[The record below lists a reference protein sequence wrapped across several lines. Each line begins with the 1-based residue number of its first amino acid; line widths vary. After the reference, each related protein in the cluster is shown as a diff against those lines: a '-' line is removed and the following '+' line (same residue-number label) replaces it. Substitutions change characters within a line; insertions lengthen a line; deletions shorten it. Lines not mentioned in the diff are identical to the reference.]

1 MDRKARKQAM
11 AKYLDAE
18 GLRHLL
24 EMLRQALAGKQD
36 AGSAVTMAQVDAAI
50 RAAVT
55 SAIEEAY

>member
-1 MDRKARKQAM
+1 M